1 MDKTA
6 DLAVVQLEVPPG
18 RRLPVAEIGRSSTL
32 RAGEFVVAM
41 GSPMGLVETCP
52 LGIVSAVARRKSD
65 LCELK
70 KKLVFLIVEDFV
82 VVVGGVGVGGGGGG
96 QGVHMRVAAPWGS
109 SSALSQGGS
118 VVSSVA
124 RRKSDVCE

>member
-41 GSPMGLVETCP
+41 GSPMGLVETCT

-65 LCELK
+65 LCELRNVK
-70 KKLVFLIVEDFV
+70 QILEKTNRTAVFRNRFCFWS
-82 VVVGGVGVGGGGGG
+82 
-96 QGVHMRVAAPWGS
+96 MRVR
-109 SSALSQGGS
+109 
-118 VVSSVA
+118 VYIY
-124 RRKSDVCE
+124 